1 MATKKKKDDE
11 ESFASKLAGVGDALS
26 EGGEDEAES
35 SLESISKIVD
45 GISAIAEARKAAKEA
60 KLTKNAVKGG
70 EGDYSWGGPEE
81 KKQLKTDKAVKGGK
95 GDFSDFG
102 AVKDFF
108 GDLGSGALSTLG
120 VFDPRVIASMG
131 RSKENIAA
139 LSTRIDNN
147 KKKLGEETKSKNG
160 IVHSVNE
167 VLEFAGTNAGDP
179 PPDSSD
185 NSLFVKGKVSQL
197 DPNNATHGVVAKAF
211 RINHKN
217 ATAGEDNTNYVTM
230 IQKSQ
235 TQEDT
240 LPDYEDDINPQD
252 PDWKTP
258 NQAWLDDTANSPAA
272 KAGLSDA
279 LRLQAKERHDQ
290 FKADRQKPEE
300 MTEKITDTVEKG
312 AELTDSVKDIDGK
325 LGNFFDPDKLKFKSL
340 FGNMA

>member
-11 ESFASKLAGVGDALS
+11 ESFASKLAGVGEALS

-60 KLTKNAVKGG
+60 KLTKNAIKGG

-120 VFDPRVIASMG
+120 MLDPRVIASMG
-131 RSKENIAA
+131 KSKENIAA
-139 LSTRIDNN
+139 LSKRIDNN
-147 KKKLGEETKSKNG
+147 KKKLGEETVNKNG
-160 IVHSVNE
+160 IVKSVNE

-179 PPDSSD
+179 PSDSSD
-185 NSLFVKGKVSQL
+185 KSLFAKGKESQL
-197 DPNNATHGVVAKAF
+197 DPTNPTHGVVAKAYK
-211 RINHKN
+211 INHKN
-217 ATAGEDNTNYVTM
+217 ATANEENTNYQIMLKKEAAKETARNEWL
-230 IQKSQ
+230 QKTS
-235 TQEDT
+235 
-240 LPDYEDDINPQD
+240 
-252 PDWKTP
+252 
-258 NQAWLDDTANSPAA
+258 NSPAA
-272 KAGLSDA
+272 KAFEPDDPRRESWDNMRYEQHLKHTG
-279 LRLQAKERHDQ
+279 Q
-290 FKADRQKPEE
+290 
-300 MTEKITDTVEKG
+300 DTVDTPEAKI
-312 AELTDSVKDIDGK
+312 EE
-325 LGNFFDPDKLKFKSL
+325 DKLKKENTVIEDNKAAELPDKTIADDTISIFEKNKDKFKIGGRSL

>member
-45 GISAIAEARKAAKEA
+45 GISDIAEARKAAKEA

-70 EGDYSWGGPEE
+70 QGDYSWGGPEE
-81 KKQLKTDKAVKGGK
+81 KKQVKTDKAVKGGK

-120 VFDPRVIASMG
+120 MLDPRVIASMG
-131 RSKENIAA
+131 KSKENIAA

-147 KKKLGEETKSKNG
+147 KKRLGEESVNKNG
-160 IVHSVNE
+160 IVTSVNE
-167 VLEFAGTNAGDP
+167 VLEFAGTNASDP

-185 NSLFVKGKVSQL
+185 KSLFTVGKKQQL
-197 DPNNATHGVVAKAF
+197 DPNNPTHGVVAKAYT
-211 RINHKN
+211 INHKN
-217 ATAGEDNTNYVTM
+217 ATANEETTNYQM
-230 IQKSQ
+230 MR
-235 TQEDT
+235 
-240 LPDYEDDINPQD
+240 
-252 PDWKTP
+252 KT
-258 NQAWLDDTANSPAA
+258 
-272 KAGLSDA
+272 
-279 LRLQAKERHDQ
+279 
-290 FKADRQKPEE
+290 ADERQKRRMEDKLAEGNPLKQFELDKQRGVGTPVNELFKKPEDVNKVE
-300 MTEKITDTVEKG
+300 ENKQIETEVKNEDKKIENTDKIIDEG
-312 AELTDSVKDIDGK
+312 AKLTDSVKDIDGK
-325 LGNFFDPDKLKFKSL
+325 IGDFFDPDKLKFKSL

>member
-70 EGDYSWGGPEE
+70 EGDYSWGGYEE

-120 VFDPRVIASMG
+120 MLDPRVIASMG

-139 LSTRIDNN
+139 LSKRIDNN
-147 KKKLGEETKSKNG
+147 KKKLGEETVNRNG
-160 IVHSVNE
+160 IVTSVNE

-185 NSLFVKGKVSQL
+185 KSLFVKGKVSQL
-197 DPNNATHGVVAKAF
+197 DPTNPTHGVVAKAF

-217 ATAGEDNTNYVTM
+217 ATAGEDNTQYQQMLEKANKP
-230 IQKSQ
+230 IA
-235 TQEDT
+235 
-240 LPDYEDDINPQD
+240 D
-252 PDWKTP
+252 PK
-258 NQAWLDDTANSPAA
+258 
-272 KAGLSDA
+272 K
-279 LRLQAKERHDQ
+279 
-290 FKADRQKPEE
+290 
-300 MTEKITDTVEKG
+300 
-312 AELTDSVKDIDGK
+312 
-325 LGNFFDPDKLKFKSL
+325 
-340 FGNMA
+340 